1 MAKKCG
7 YTVMMYAQ
15 DERERENNIIFVEML
30 RRMLCIRKQIGREQ
44 IKTNIHKNGIDQPM
58 SRWIKSSKAT
68 VVIFTPSFARNAWK
82 MIFNKGRKTY
92 TARTEAGKRFI
103 PIVLPPANRSDL
115 TRKLGSYK
123 MKAHTPVIFRQGW
136 KTNLQQAAWVELA
149 NSIKCTGPINR
160 SGETINLIEF
170 DQDMTYAIRN
180 RKPTGK
186 IILLDSCQPRGVADF
201 KRKQSVLYCLIN

>member
-1 MAKKCG
+1 MAKRRG
-7 YTVMMYAQ
+7 YTVVMYAK

-30 RRMLCIRKQIGREQ
+30 RRMLRIRKQIGREQ
-44 IKTNIHKNGIDQPM
+44 IKTNIDKNGIDRPM
-58 SRWIKSSKAT
+58 SSWIKSSKAT

-82 MIFNKGRKTY
+82 TIFNKGQKTY
-92 TARTEAGKRFI
+92 AARTKVGKRFI
-103 PIVLPPANRSDL
+103 PVVMPPANRSDL
-115 TRKLGSYK
+115 ARKLGTYK
-123 MKAHTPVIFRQGW
+123 LKAHTPVIFGLRW

-160 SGETINLIEF
+160 SAEKINLIEF

-186 IILLDSCQPRGVADF
+186 IILLGSCQPRSVAGF
-201 KRKQSVLYCLIN
+201 KRKQSVLLFN